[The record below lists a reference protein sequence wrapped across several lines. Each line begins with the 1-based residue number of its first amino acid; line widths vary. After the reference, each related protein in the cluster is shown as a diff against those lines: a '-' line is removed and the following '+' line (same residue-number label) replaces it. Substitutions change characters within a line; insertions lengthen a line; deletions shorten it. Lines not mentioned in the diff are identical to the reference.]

1 MTRQRVPARQVRA
14 RHDAHTITA
23 SQADAAEITQRALTA
38 ATVLAPFQPDRMTW
52 IKPSLLWTMDRAGR
66 ATKPGQ
72 ERVPATAI
80 RRDAS
85 SGAGPFLPPPPPTR
99 HRRQPRGMAEQP
111 RGCPVRVQGD
121 PARPLRLAPLAPR
134 TIQLGLSGP
143 PLFQPVIIQLRD
155 VTSLAREDLTLVD
168 RGDLTL
174 AQAILPAQRPDQL
187 PAPLRRQT
195 GITHND
201 QQQ

>member
-1 MTRQRVPARQVRA
+1 VRA

-111 RGCPVRVQGD
+111 RGCLVRVQGIQRARFGSPRSRPGPSSSAC
-121 PARPLRLAPLAPR
+121 PARRYFS
-134 TIQLGLSGP
+134 Q
-143 PLFQPVIIQLRD
+143 
-155 VTSLAREDLTLVD
+155 
-168 RGDLTL
+168 
-174 AQAILPAQRPDQL
+174 
-187 PAPLRRQT
+187 
-195 GITHND
+195 
-201 QQQ
+201 